1 MPAQPGDMRHC
12 LCVGTAASIDRSL
25 GERREAEALGILSH
39 VSPAGF
45 DMLNRR
51 NPTAR
56 NKGGGLSQQ
65 LFAGIDWKA
74 QLCNR
79 RFTPVSEAC

>member
-1 MPAQPGDMRHC
+1 VREG
-12 LCVGTAASIDRSL
+12 
-25 GERREAEALGILSH
+25 EAEALGILSH

-45 DMLNRR
+45 DMLDRR

-56 NKGGGLSQQ
+56 NRGGGLSQQ
-65 LFAGIDWKA
+65 LFAVEGAEIDWKA

-79 RFTPVSEAC
+79 RFTPVSEACQLRTQAHVKMSEFGSAVS